1 MLTSTP
7 AGRSHPGNLTV
18 GDLVDMWFEKGL
30 PSRNLQPGSVA
41 SHDWARKI
49 ILEDIGHKRLKTLS
63 PDDVEVMFR
72 RRCDAGLSKSS
83 LSKIRTTL
91 RIALQWAERREIVF
105 RNVATVSELP
115 PDAASSPPLKS
126 MTSEQVRAFLSA
138 SEGTHLDA
146 MWRIMVF
153 LGVRPGEAAGLS
165 WDDVDFAN
173 QLIHIRRALKRG
185 AWASCTS
192 VFRRQCSRSAHSMHP
207 TRCSTRSVRKR
218 VQNVERL
225 AAGEVWNNE
234 EGLVFTTSVGTPTDP
249 TKNRKAFD
257 QVVKAA
263 GLEPEWSPNSLR
275 HTAASLLSDAGVP
288 LEVVAEQLGHKDT
301 RMASLHYR
309 HRVRPT
315 VSGGT
320 TLGRLLA
327 DPESC
332 RPRRR
337 ERYRA
342 ESILLAG
349 PVRVGQE
356 GGGDQ
361 RDPDMG
367 LPGRFDWCVQSELS
381 AGLPVPAWPA
391 VAVLIRSLSMDRLLI
406 RTATAGQA
414 GTGNP
419 ADNSD

>member
-1 MLTSTP
+1 MGRRPRGDGALFFDNTSKRWIGRVTVDGTRHKVSAVTKSEARRKLADLRAHVD
-7 AGRSHPGNLTV
+7 AGRPVTPGNLTV

-49 ILEDIGHKRLKTLS
+49 IVEDIGHKRLKTLS

-115 PDAASSPPLKS
+115 PDAAPSPPLKS

-185 AWASCTS
+185 ASGELYIGVPKTMQS
-192 VFRRQCSRSAHSMHP
+192 VRSLDAP
-207 TRCSTRSVRKR
+207 DEVFDALRVRKR

-225 AAGEVWNNE
+225 AAGEVWTNE

-249 TKNRKAFD
+249 AKNRKAFD
-257 QVVKAA
+257 QVVTAA

-288 LEVVAEQLGHKDT
+288 LEVVADQLGHKDT

-327 DPESC
+327 
-332 RPRRR
+332 
-337 ERYRA
+337 
-342 ESILLAG
+342 
-349 PVRVGQE
+349 
-356 GGGDQ
+356 
-361 RDPDMG
+361 
-367 LPGRFDWCVQSELS
+367 
-381 AGLPVPAWPA
+381 VP
-391 VAVLIRSLSMDRLLI
+391 
-406 RTATAGQA
+406 
-414 GTGNP
+414 
-419 ADNSD
+419 